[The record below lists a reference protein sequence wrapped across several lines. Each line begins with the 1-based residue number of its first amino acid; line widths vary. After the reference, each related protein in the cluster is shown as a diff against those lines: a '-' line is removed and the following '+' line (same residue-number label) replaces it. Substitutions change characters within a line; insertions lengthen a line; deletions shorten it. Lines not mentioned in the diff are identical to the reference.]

1 MTRKLRVAIV
11 APSLR
16 ILGGQS
22 VQADVLLRSWRN
34 DADVDAW
41 LVPVNPEPP
50 PPFRILTSIKYVR
63 TLVTEPLYVL
73 LLIRELAKADV
84 VHVFSASYT
93 SFLLAPLPAIVVA
106 RALGKPA
113 VLNYHSGEAPDHLR
127 RSRVARRAL
136 ARVEKNVV
144 QSRFLEAV
152 FRQFGLSAVIVPNM
166 IDATRFR
173 FRDRKLFAPRIL
185 STRSLEPMYNV
196 GCTLRAFR
204 EIQDAHPD
212 ARLTIAGSGSEE
224 RALKRLAKDLGLRGV
239 TFAGR
244 VAPETIARYYDVA
257 DIFVQTPN
265 IDNAPLSVLEAF
277 ATGLPVVA
285 TDVGG
290 VSAMVCHERDG
301 LLAPPNDHH
310 AVAAQVLRLV
320 DDQRLAHGLARSA
333 RERCRNYFWD
343 AIRDQWLTVYRDVA
357 RPEGHA
363 PPLADRATSHETQAA
378 ATPTLP
384 PTRVIVFMTSFNPGG
399 TERQTIE
406 LIRRLR
412 RGRIEVHIACFHHR
426 GAWLHRVQGVAA
438 SIAEFPIVSFT
449 HPSTARQITA
459 FVGWCRQIAPAALHC
474 TDFYTNIFGLAGGF
488 LARVPLRIGSRR
500 DLNPGRGAAM
510 RAAQRIAYKFAHV
523 IVANSN
529 AARDSLREEHVPPWK
544 IRVIANGVDL
554 TQAQVRS
561 VRSRVSRIVV
571 VANLRPEK
579 AHSVLIDAAPA
590 LLARHP
596 HLRFV
601 VVGDGPLRPALEARA
616 VDRGVAGAFEFLG
629 HCEDITEQL
638 QASDVFVLPS
648 RSEASPNAIIEAMAM
663 GLPVVACAVGGN
675 LELVEDGRTGYLVPP
690 DNAPALA
697 RAVDALVCNA
707 AAADAM
713 GRAGRAFVEARYDYE
728 RMIAAF
734 ETLYLSALAPGQA
747 HIGGSDALDPLA
759 MSEHASPEL
768 ASSTAERGA

>member
-34 DADVDAW
+34 DPDVDAW
-41 LVPVNPEPP
+41 LVPVNPVPP
-50 PPFRILTSIKYVR
+50 APFRILTSIKYVR
-63 TLVTEPLYVL
+63 TLVTEPLYVS

-84 VHVFSASYT
+84 VHIFSAAYT

-106 RALGKPA
+106 RALGKPT

-127 RSRVARRAL
+127 RSRIARRAL

-152 FRQFGLSAVIVPNM
+152 FRQFGLSAAIVPNM
-166 IDATRFR
+166 IDVTRFT
-173 FRDRKLFAPRIL
+173 FRDRKLFGPRIL

-204 EIQDAHPD
+204 EIQEAHPD

-224 RALKRLAKDLGLRGV
+224 RALKKLAKDLGLRGV

-244 VAPETIARYYDVA
+244 VPPETIARYYDVA

-285 TDVGG
+285 TDIGG
-290 VSAMVCHERDG
+290 LPAMVHHERDG

-310 AVAAQVLRLV
+310 AVAAHVLRLV
-320 DDQRLAHGLARSA
+320 DDQGLARRLARSA
-333 RERCRNYFWD
+333 RERCLNYSWD
-343 AIRDQWLTVYRDVA
+343 AVRDQWLTVYRDVA
-357 RPEGHA
+357 RLGR
-363 PPLADRATSHETQAA
+363 RAAHSAHEAKRHGTEAA
-378 ATPTLP
+378 VQPTLSP
-384 PTRVIVFMTSFNPGG
+384 VRVIVFMTSFNPGG

-412 RGRIEVHIACFHHR
+412 RDRIEVHVACLHRR
-426 GAWLHRVQGVAA
+426 GAWLPRVQGVAA
-438 SIAEFPIVSFT
+438 SIVEFPIVSFS
-449 HPSTARQITA
+449 HPTTARQMAA
-459 FVGWCRQIAPAALHC
+459 FVGWCRRIGPTALHC
-474 TDFYTNIFGLAGGF
+474 TDFYTNIFGLVGGF
-488 LARVPLRIGSRR
+488 LAGVPLRIGSRR

-510 RAAQRIAYKFAHV
+510 RAAQRIAYVFAHV

-529 AARDSLREEHVPPWK
+529 AARASLRDEHVPERK

-554 TQAQVRS
+554 QAQARS
-561 VRSRVSRIVV
+561 ARCRVSRIVV

-579 AHSVLIDAAPA
+579 AHGVLIDAAPA
-590 LLARHP
+590 LLARYP

-616 VDRGVAGAFEFLG
+616 ADRGVAGAFEFLG
-629 HCEDITEQL
+629 HREDVTEQL

-648 RSEASPNAIIEAMAM
+648 RSEASPNAIIEAMAS

-690 DNAPALA
+690 DDAPALA
-697 RAVDALVCNA
+697 RAVDALACNA

-713 GRAGRAFVEARYDYE
+713 GRAGRAFVQARYSYE

-734 ETLYLSALAPGQA
+734 ETLYLSTLPIGRA
-747 HIGGSDALDPLA
+747 HIGGSHTLDPSA
-759 MSEHASPEL
+759 MPEHASPEL
-768 ASSTAERGA
+768 ASSTVERGA